1 MSLNWNLSN
10 IPDHATVCY
19 ETAQGTPEEMEALVE
34 RVLFMGPNW
43 SYTNALYTA
52 AARMSVTTHTL
63 LFALMDVGIG
73 ALTPKSVDEAFTR
86 IHMTE
91 TVCGA
96 FRQTNNGPV
105 FFTREEVQMHT
116 GLVTNI
122 GEKTKAQ
129 FHAHLMKSWRASL
142 ARKGQVVA

>member
-19 ETAQGTPEEMEALVE
+19 ETATGTPDKMEALVE

-43 SYTNALYTA
+43 SYTADKTA
-52 AARMSVTTHTL
+52 VQRMSVTTHTL

-73 ALTPKSVDEAFTR
+73 ALTPSTVGEAYTR

-91 TVCGA
+91 TACGA
-96 FRQTNNGPV
+96 FRTGDTGPV
-105 FFTREEVQMHT
+105 FFTREEVTAHV

-142 ARKGQVVA
+142 SRKVVA